1 MCGLIGEEVILS
13 KIRKPQPELSTSLTR
28 LYSFSTSKHV
38 PPWSLQEC
46 VKAEWFPFVVMVMEP
61 LRVAGRF

>member
-1 MCGLIGEEVILS
+1 MDGLIGEEAILS
-13 KIRKPQPELSTSLTR
+13 KIRKPQPELGTSFTR
-28 LYSFSTSKHV
+28 LSSSSSSKHV
-38 PPWSLQEC
+38 PPWHLHEC